1 MIIHNL
7 KWRLILFFY
16 AAYCIW
22 SRSEK
27 FYLQFRI
34 VGWLEFSFGFRT
46 SAFLCCCCYCCRH
59 FYLLWSGA
67 ILCWT
72 TRHWANSWKTN
83 ELEKKKANGIKADV
97 VPLHCKHTNVWVVY
111 FTVVVIADKE
121 RVQNAMTSQYQN
133 WWLIMFVWFIYYI
146 DTQRDVNK
154 TKEWKNRFAACQTGN
169 SKLDR
174 YTQSIQYTTFV
185 LFEVNVMN
193 RRLIDIRTCNTAYCF
208 AFAVFRSTTE
218 LSYSISCTLSAV

>member
-1 MIIHNL
+1 MVSELLPFYVVVVIVVVIFIYFEAVL
-7 KWRLILFFY
+7 FY
-16 AAYCIW
+16 AERLDIG
-22 SRSEK
+22 RTHEK
-27 FYLQFRI
+27 Q
-34 VGWLEFSFGFRT
+34 
-46 SAFLCCCCYCCRH
+46 
-59 FYLLWSGA
+59 
-67 ILCWT
+67 
-72 TRHWANSWKTN
+72 TN
-83 ELEKKKANGIKADV
+83 WKKKANGIKADV
-97 VPLHCKHTNVWVVY
+97 VPLHCKLTNVWVVY

-185 LFEVNVMN
+185 LFEVNFMN